1 MKHNKVL
8 GDLGEEY
15 VRKYLEKEGYKILR
29 HNFKTSFAEIDIIAQ
44 KDEIIAFVEV
54 KTRENKEFGRPAEAV
69 TKSKQRSI
77 RNAASV
83 YIMNIDDKI
92 GRFDVA
98 EIIATINRDGLDV
111 LDFNYIEN
119 AFY

>member
-1 MKHNKVL
+1 MKHNKI
-8 GDLGEEY
+8 LGELGEKY
-15 VRKYLEKEGYKILR
+15 VQKYLEKEGYKILR
-29 HNFKTSFAEIDIIAQ
+29 TNFKTSFAEIDIIAQ
-44 KDEIIAFVEV
+44 KDELIAFVEV
-54 KTRENKEFGRPAEAV
+54 KTRENEEFGRPAEAV

-77 RNAASV
+77 RKAASLFIIN
-83 YIMNIDDKI
+83 YPDKI

-111 LDFNYIEN
+111 LDFNYIED